1 MVNIYCISEIGG
13 FMWKVLVI
21 IILTAI
27 SLVYCEVVTF
37 SDNWGKNPLFNVTS
51 ISNSGIDITFSIHTM
66 IIEEAMV
73 DGVLMKTY
81 GIPGI
86 FLQNDEGA
94 PNLAGTGRY
103 IAIPQGAFAKAT
115 IIDARTEV
123 FHNVEIA
130 PAPNIPLDN
139 DDSPLRYVKNMNIYS
154 KDEYYPNF
162 PVKLSEPM
170 KIRGVDCV
178 ILGITPFQ
186 YNPMTKELIVYKD
199 LRVRIDFIGGNGHFG
214 DDALRNIYWET
225 ILQGNLLNYRSLP
238 QIDFFVPERITD
250 RDGYEYIIIVPD
262 DPIFEAWADTI
273 KAWRKLQGIS
283 TEVFTLSE
291 IGGSSATD
299 IENFLNNAYNTW
311 NPRPVAFLILSDYPN
326 SGEKLYGVTSPMWNS
341 YCVSDN
347 IYADVDGDSLPDMF
361 YGRICAQNE
370 EQLRVM
376 VNKFLSY
383 ERNPYADTAFYNH
396 PIVAGCW
403 QTERWFQLCCE
414 VVANFFE
421 YGLNKDPI
429 RLYATYS
436 GMPTPG
442 GPWSTATGT
451 ATVVNY
457 FHNLGWISL
466 TNPNGSSWWNNG
478 SALGIS
484 NAINNGA
491 FFILHRDHGAETGW
505 GEPSYSNS
513 HINNLRNDELI
524 FVYSINGLTGKF
536 DWINE
541 CFAEKFHRYH
551 IGDTLSGALAVNA
564 PSGVNYSFVDDVY
577 LWGNID
583 CLWQQFMPDYPANDT
598 PASNLCPAIAQCYAK
613 YFLQAS
619 SWPYNPMNKVHT
631 YNLYHHFGD
640 VFNPLY
646 SEMPQTLT
654 VVHNSTLTPGA
665 TSFTVTAN
673 DSSIIALTVNNEIIG
688 VAHGTGNP
696 VPITI
701 TPQTA
706 GSSMIVTVT
715 RQNFYRY
722 QATVP
727 VVLSSVT
734 EEIKPMTKF
743 ITILY
748 ESKPN
753 PITNSQIKISFS
765 LAEPTITSLKIY
777 NVSGR
782 LIKNVV
788 DEFMGSGVYNIVWNG
803 KDAKNRAVAEG
814 IYFYTL
820 ETPKQ
825 RLTKKL
831 LLAK

>member
-1 MVNIYCISEIGG
+1 MRKILI
-13 FMWKVLVI
+13 L
-21 IILTAI
+21 IILLELTALAV
-27 SLVYCEVVTF
+27 SNDVVTF
-37 SDNWGKNPLFNVTS
+37 TNSWSINPLFNVTS
-51 ISNSGIDITFSIHTM
+51 VTNTGIDIVFSIHKM
-66 IIEEAMV
+66 VVDEIEI
-73 DGVLMKTY
+73 DGIPMKTY
-81 GIPGI
+81 GLPGI
-86 FLQNDEGA
+86 FLPNDEGA

-103 IAIPQGAFAKAT
+103 IAIPQGAFAKAR

-123 FHNVEIA
+123 YQNVDVA
-130 PAPNIPLDN
+130 PAPNIPLSN
-139 DDSPLRYVKNMNIYS
+139 DDSPLRYAKNNNIYN
-154 KDEYYPNF
+154 KNAYYPDS

-170 KIRGVDCV
+170 QIRGVDCV
-178 ILGITPFQ
+178 IVGITPFQ
-186 YNPMTKELIVYKD
+186 YNPVTKELIVYKD
-199 LRVRIDFIGGNGHFG
+199 LRVRVDFVGGNGHFG
-214 DDALRNIYWET
+214 DDALRNPYWET
-225 ILQGNLLNYRSLP
+225 ILQGHLLNYSLLP
-238 QIDFFVPERITD
+238 PIDFFAPERITD

-262 DPIFEAWADTI
+262 DSVFIAWGDTI

-299 IENFLNNAYNTW
+299 IENFLDNAYNTW

-326 SGEKLYGVTSPMWNS
+326 SGDRIYGVTSPLWNS

-347 IYADVDGDSLPDMF
+347 MYADVNNDNLPDMF
-361 YGRICAQNE
+361 HGRICAQNE

-396 PIVAGCW
+396 PIVAGVW
-403 QTERWFQLCCE
+403 QSERWFQVVCE
-414 VVANFFE
+414 VIRGFLADTNN
-421 YGLNKDPI
+421 GLGKDPI
-429 RLYATYS
+429 HQYRCTA
-436 GMPTPG
+436 GMVYPG
-442 GPWSTATGT
+442 CPWSTGSGT

-457 FHNLGWISL
+457 FSNLGWIPL
-466 TNPNGSSWWNNG
+466 TNPYQSSWWNNG
-478 SALGIS
+478 SAAGII
-484 NAINNGA
+484 NAINDGA
-491 FFILHRDHGAETGW
+491 FLLQHRDHGAETGW
-505 GEPSYSNS
+505 GEPAFSNS
-513 HINNLRNDELI
+513 NINSLRNTELVFI
-524 FVYSINGLTGKF
+524 FSTDCLTGKYN
-536 DWINE
+536 WINE

-551 IGDTLSGALAVNA
+551 IGDTLSGALGVNA
-564 PSGVNYSFVDDVY
+564 ASEVTYSFVNDVY
-577 LWGNID
+577 IWGTYD

-598 PASNLCPAIAQCYAK
+598 PPSNLCPSVAQCYGK
-613 YFLQAS
+613 YFLQTS
-619 SWPYNPMNKVHT
+619 SWPYNTSNKVHT
-631 YNLYHHFGD
+631 YHLYHHHGD

-722 QATVP
+722 ETTVP
-727 VVLSSVT
+727 VVLASVT
-734 EEIKPMTKF
+734 EGTKPIIKF
-743 ITILY
+743 ITTLY

-753 PITNSQIKISFS
+753 PITNGRIQISFS
-765 LAEPTITSLKIY
+765 LAEPNPVALKIF
-777 NVSGR
+777 NASGNLVKT
-782 LIKNVV
+782 LI
-788 DEFMGSGVYNIVWNG
+788 DEFRNSGVYYVRWDC
-803 KDAKNRAVAEG
+803 KDEYNRRVADG

-825 RLTKKL
+825 KFTMKVIYIR
-831 LLAK
+831 